1 MDGRVGMS
9 EGGTRAGIEQWT
21 AVFCGARF
29 GASASYE
36 QSVAALGRGFAE
48 RRIGLIYGGGQVGLM
63 GRLAD
68 AVLDAGGEVAGII
81 PEFLS
86 SREVAHPRVTDLTV
100 TDNMHNRK
108 RLMFARAD
116 SFVTMPGG
124 LGTLDETIE
133 ILTWRQLGLHA
144 KPILIVDVDGWA
156 SALAGALEAT
166 VVQGFAGEN
175 TLELF
180 EVVPDVETA
189 LQRLE
194 RNRSLTRAPAPTTR
208 L

>member
-1 MDGRVGMS
+1 MSERGTRVGV
-9 EGGTRAGIEQWT
+9 EQWT

-29 GASASYE
+29 GSSACYE
-36 QSVAALGRGFAE
+36 QSITALGRGLAQ
-48 RRIGLIYGGGQVGLM
+48 RHIGLIYGGGRIGLM

-81 PEFLS
+81 PEFLGA
-86 SREVAHPRVTDLTV
+86 REVAHARVTDLTV
-100 TDNMHNRK
+100 TDSMHNRK

-133 ILTWRQLGLHA
+133 IVTWRQLGLHN

-156 SALAGALEAT
+156 SALVGAFTAA
-166 VVQGFAGEN
+166 VAQGFAGDDA
-175 TLELF
+175 LELF

-189 LQRLE
+189 LRRLE
-194 RNRSLTRAPAPTTR
+194 HARPST
-208 L
+208 